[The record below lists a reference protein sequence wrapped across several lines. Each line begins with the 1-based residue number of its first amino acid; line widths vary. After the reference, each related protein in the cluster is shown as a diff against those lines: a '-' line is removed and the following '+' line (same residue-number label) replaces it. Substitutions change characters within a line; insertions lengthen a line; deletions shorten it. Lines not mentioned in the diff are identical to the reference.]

1 MGYEFDILRLL
12 VEARQILGE
21 HPAEA
26 MILLAAW
33 LLSRLL
39 WLVLRFVLCGGAN
52 TALSYF
58 LEERVLK
65 RLIPP
70 DERAGSR
77 EEELAREM
85 GRREGTE
92 EALRARIERERR
104 RADRLETELKKA
116 RRPWWRRFLG

>member
-1 MGYEFDILRLL
+1 
-12 VEARQILGE
+12 
-21 HPAEA
+21 

-39 WLVLRFVLCGGAN
+39 WAALRFVLRGGAN
-52 TALSYF
+52 AALSYF
-58 LEERVLK
+58 LTERVLK
-65 RLIPP
+65 RLSPP

-77 EEELAREM
+77 EAGLSREL